1 VSAASPSH
9 YHQLLGLY
17 RNPFLRSSI
26 IELEDPSAIFS
37 KQWVDDILDSLAAEA
52 MSGVASAFV
61 ALTGP
66 PGSGRS
72 LRLHLLKYS
81 YARADLE
88 AIYQEVSVVEGPD
101 IIDSLLTTSYERS
114 RSITKAL
121 KKVLLGMPESLTDEE
136 LLQLK
141 SSPAEAGRMIVKALD
156 SIAPSALLLD
166 DVHNMMYADERWS
179 FFFFEMIREIVSVM
193 PEGILVVM
201 SMSDESYEELDKR
214 FPALTSRVHERI
226 ALPPL
231 TDEEA
236 ISLVSKRLSRF
247 RAREPQSPLDPLT
260 EDVVIS
266 ANRVAE
272 GNPAKLLELLSKSL
286 DVAVILGRSRVDMYV
301 FDKVLDAERE
311 IMDYVKKAPPKMRRE
326 LEIILKNFNGGPVG
340 LEKVAIEA
348 EVPISLAYSR
358 LEALVVTG
366 MLEKDRSGRY
376 YVPREA
382 LRAKPVSEEKEEEK
396 PQKAKKKKES
406 ARKRITRSV
415 LKLKRLKKGLWWP

>member
-1 VSAASPSH
+1 M
-9 YHQLLGLY
+9 
-17 RNPFLRSSI
+17 RSSI
-26 IELEDPSAIFS
+26 IELEDPSSIFS

-72 LRLHLLKYS
+72 LRLHLLKFS
-81 YARADLE
+81 YTNAELDS
-88 AIYQEVSVVEGPD
+88 IYQEISVVEGPD
-101 IIDSLLTTSYERS
+101 IIDNLLITSYELS

-136 LLQLK
+136 LDQLK
-141 SSPAEAGRMIVKALD
+141 TSPAEAGRMIVKALD

-201 SMSDESYEELDKR
+201 AMSDEAYEELDKR

-231 TDEEA
+231 TDDEA
-236 ISLVSKRLSRF
+236 ISLVSKRLSKF
-247 RAREPQSPLDPLT
+247 RAREPESPLDPLT
-260 EDVVIS
+260 EDVVLA

-272 GNPAKLLELLSKSL
+272 GNPARLLELLSKSL

-311 IMDYVKKAPPKMRRE
+311 IIEYVKRAPPKMRRE
-326 LEIILKNFNGGPVG
+326 LDLILRNFNGGPVG

-366 MLEKDRSGRY
+366 LLEKDRAGRY
-376 YVPREA
+376 YVPKEA
-382 LRAKPVSEEKEEEK
+382 LRAMPKEGEEEEEK
-396 PQKAKKKKES
+396 PEKVKKVKKE
-406 ARKRITRSV
+406 RPTKRVTRSII
-415 LKLKRLKKGLWWP
+415 KLKRLKKGLWWP

>member
-1 VSAASPSH
+1 
-9 YHQLLGLY
+9 
-17 RNPFLRSSI
+17 LRSSI
-26 IELEDPSAIFS
+26 IELEDPSSIFS

-72 LRLHLLKYS
+72 LRLHLLKFS
-81 YARADLE
+81 YTNAELDS
-88 AIYQEVSVVEGPD
+88 IYQEISVVEGPD
-101 IIDSLLTTSYERS
+101 IIDNLLITSYELS

-136 LLQLK
+136 LDQLK
-141 SSPAEAGRMIVKALD
+141 TSPAEAGRMIVKALD

-201 SMSDESYEELDKR
+201 AMSDEAYEELDKR

-231 TDEEA
+231 TDDEA
-236 ISLVSKRLSRF
+236 ISLVSKRLSKF
-247 RAREPQSPLDPLT
+247 RAREPESPLDPLT
-260 EDVVIS
+260 EDVVLA

-272 GNPAKLLELLSKSL
+272 GNPARLLELLSKSL

-311 IMDYVKKAPPKMRRE
+311 IIEYVKRAPPKMRRE
-326 LEIILKNFNGGPVG
+326 LDLILRNFNGGPVG

-366 MLEKDRSGRY
+366 LLEKDRAGRY
-376 YVPREA
+376 YVPKEA
-382 LRAKPVSEEKEEEK
+382 LRAMPKEGEEEEEK
-396 PQKAKKKKES
+396 PEKVKKVKKE
-406 ARKRITRSV
+406 RPTKRVTRSII
-415 LKLKRLKKGLWWP
+415 KLKRLKKGLWWP

>member
-1 VSAASPSH
+1 MSTSPSH
-9 YHQLLGLY
+9 YYRLLGLH

-72 LRLHLLKYS
+72 LRLHLLNYS
-81 YARADLE
+81 YTKADLE

-101 IIDSLLTTSYERS
+101 VVDDLLISSYERS
-114 RSITKAL
+114 RSVAKAL
-121 KKVLLGMPESLTDEE
+121 KKVLLGMPEGLTDEE
-136 LLQLK
+136 LIQLK
-141 SSPAEAGRMIVKALD
+141 SSPADAGKMIVRALD
-156 SIAPSALLLD
+156 SIAPSALLID

-179 FFFFEMIREIVSVM
+179 FFFFEMIREVVSLM

-201 SMSDESYEELDKR
+201 AMSDESYEELDKK

-226 ALPPL
+226 SLPPL

-236 ISLVSKRLSRF
+236 VSLVSKRLSRF
-247 RAREPQSPLDPLT
+247 RSREPESPLDPLT
-260 EDVVIS
+260 EEVVIS

-272 GNPAKLLELLSKSL
+272 GNPSKLLDLLSKSL
-286 DVAVILGRSRVDMYV
+286 DVAVILGRNKVDMYV
-301 FDKVLDAERE
+301 FDKVLDADKEV
-311 IMDYVKKAPPKMRRE
+311 MDYVKRAPQKMRRE
-326 LEIILKNFNGGPVG
+326 LELILKSFNGGPVD
-340 LEKVAIEA
+340 LEKIAIEA
-348 EVPISLAYSR
+348 EIPISLAYSR

-366 MLEKDRSGRY
+366 LLEKDKSGRY
-376 YVPREA
+376 FVPKEY
-382 LRAKPVSEEKEEEK
+382 LRVSSITEKKEEEK
-396 PQKAKKKKES
+396 IEKPKERKT
-406 ARKRITRSV
+406 RKRISKSV
-415 LKLKRLKKGLWWP
+415 LKLKRIRKGLWGL

>member
-1 VSAASPSH
+1 MSAASPSH
-9 YHQLLGLY
+9 YYRLLGLH
-17 RNPFLRSSI
+17 RNPFVRSSI
-26 IELEDPSAIFS
+26 VELEDPSAIFS

-81 YARADLE
+81 YTRADLE

-101 IIDSLLTTSYERS
+101 IIDSLLISSYERS
-114 RSITKAL
+114 RSVAKAL

-136 LLQLK
+136 LILLK
-141 SSPAEAGRMIVKALD
+141 SSPADAGRMIVKALD

-179 FFFFEMIREIVSVM
+179 FFFFEMVREVVSLM

-201 SMSDESYEELDKR
+201 AMSDESYEELDKR

-226 ALPPL
+226 SLPPL

-236 ISLVSKRLSRF
+236 ISLISKRLSRF
-247 RAREPQSPLDPLT
+247 RAREPESPLDPLT
-260 EDVVIS
+260 EEVIIS

-272 GNPAKLLELLSKSL
+272 GNPSRLLDLLSKSL
-286 DVAVILGRSRVDMYV
+286 DVAVILGRNKVDMYV
-301 FDKVLDAERE
+301 FDKVLDADKE
-311 IMDYVKKAPPKMRRE
+311 IMEYVKKAPQKMRRE
-326 LEIILKNFNGGPVG
+326 LEIILKSFNGGPVG
-340 LEKVAIEA
+340 LEKVAIES
-348 EVPISLAYSR
+348 EIPISLAYSR

-366 MLEKDRSGRY
+366 LLEKDRSGRY
-376 YVPREA
+376 FVPKEYLKVA
-382 LRAKPVSEEKEEEK
+382 PMPKESEEEK
-396 PQKAKKKKES
+396 VKKPREKKTK
-406 ARKRITRSV
+406 KRISKSI
-415 LKLKRLKKGLWWP
+415 LKLKRIRKGLWGL

>member
-1 VSAASPSH
+1 MSASPSH
-9 YHQLLGLY
+9 YHQLLKLY

-26 IELEDPSAIFS
+26 IELEDPSSIFS

-52 MSGVASAFV
+52 MSGVASSFV

-81 YARADLE
+81 YTKAELDS
-88 AIYQEVSVVEGPD
+88 IYKEISVMEGPD
-101 IIDSLLTTSYERS
+101 IIDDILITSYELS

-136 LLQLK
+136 LDHLK
-141 SSPAEAGRMIVKALD
+141 SSPADAGRMIARALD

-166 DVHNMMYADERWS
+166 DVHNMLYADERWS

-201 SMSDESYEELDKR
+201 AMSDESYEELDKR

-226 ALPPL
+226 AIPPL

-236 ISLVSKRLSRF
+236 INLVSKRLSKF
-247 RAREPQSPLDPLT
+247 RSGEPESPLDPLT
-260 EDVVIS
+260 EDVILA
-266 ANRVAE
+266 ANKVAE
-272 GNPAKLLELLSKSL
+272 GNPARLLDLLSKSL
-286 DVAVILGRSRVDMYV
+286 DVAVILGRNRVDMYV
-301 FDKVLDAERE
+301 FEKVLDAEKE
-311 IMDYVKKAPPKMRRE
+311 IFDYVKRAPLKMRRE
-326 LEIILKNFNGGPVG
+326 IDLILRKFNGGPVE
-340 LEKVAIEA
+340 LEKVAVEA
-348 EVPISLAYSR
+348 EIPVSLAYSR

-366 MLEKDRSGRY
+366 LLEKDRTGRY
-376 YVPREA
+376 FVPKEA
-382 LRAKPVSEEKEEEK
+382 LRTRADEEAKEEK
-396 PQKAKKKKES
+396 PKTNEKLEKRKSTKK
-406 ARKRITRSV
+406 ITRSI
-415 LKLKRLKKGLWWP
+415 LKLKRLKRGLWRP